1 MPEYNYQA
9 YKAPEYKYTPKE
21 VKEERMSFDFK
32 SPEYKL
38 DS

>member
-21 VKEERMSFDFK
+21 VKEERKSFDFK